1 MKGGFNNTLQTNIFN
16 LILVM
21 EKNLEQNIEYF
32 FGKNLHK
39 FEFKELNCDYY
50 INNEFEPIVE
60 VNNYTGKVAYKLGI
74 FQTLHNYSKF
84 DKEDIDMKIKKYL
97 LDNYNIKI
105 NKLDINFD
113 WSIRQVKQKFF
124 ESLNLL

>member
-1 MKGGFNNTLQTNIFN
+1 M
-16 LILVM
+16 
-21 EKNLEQNIEYF
+21 
-32 FGKNLHK
+32 
-39 FEFKELNCDYY
+39 
-50 INNEFEPIVE
+50 
-60 VNNYTGKVAYKLGI
+60 NNYTGKVVYKLGI

-84 DKEDIDMKIKKYL
+84 DKEDIDMTIKKYL
-97 LDNYNIKI
+97 LDNYNINT

>member
-1 MKGGFNNTLQTNIFN
+1 
-16 LILVM
+16 M

-39 FEFKELNCDYY
+39 FELKELNCDYY
-50 INNEFEPIVE
+50 INNQFEPIVE

-84 DKEDIDMKIKKYL
+84 DKEDIDITIKKYL
-97 LDNYNIKI
+97 FDNYNIKT

-124 ESLNLL
+124 EFLNLL